1 MYVSLT
7 TKYLV
12 QRIFDESHTKCDIDE
27 RKIMMVYRIK
37 EVYNKWIRL
46 IGSM

>member
-37 EVYNKWIRL
+37 EVYNKWIIL
-46 IGSM
+46 IRTM